1 MSRLPRQLQPAWSL
15 FKRAHLLATVVLGT
29 VARAVSPLFGA
40 RGLPRRASL
49 TSAATASVPAE
60 QAAIHVG
67 DAGEVIDRPSA
78 VGVPPHHPTFE
89 AARKARLP
97 DRYVLDLVD
106 GTVVDQ
112 YGAIITS
119 RGTLDFE
126 TSFYFGADQWFEHPL
141 FLKGRLP
148 KPRLVEGTAVS
159 LATAAGERNYYHF
172 LLEVMPRWAVVRQI
186 LPDVDIDAVYMP
198 TAHQY
203 ERDLLAMAG
212 IDPGAVIATGDVPA
226 LQASRLLVPGYPN
239 AGEMQPR
246 WLAEWVRQT
255 FKPVETD
262 GKPNRLF
269 VTRGSG
275 PHTRRLV
282 QGPAVEAMLG
292 DRGFVTI
299 DPGSMSVQE
308 QIDHFAAADVIVGIH
323 GAAMTNLVF
332 ARPGVRVLELFAP
345 RYVKHCFWALSQT
358 IPDSRYR
365 YLVGSGRPPRSGRP
379 MQGIQA
385 DVHVEPREVAD
396 ALERLLA
403 D

>member
-1 MSRLPRQLQPAWSL
+1 MSRLPRQLQPAWWL
-15 FKRAHLLATVVLGT
+15 FKRAHLLATAVIGV
-29 VARAVSPLFGA
+29 VARWASPVFGS

-49 TSAATASVPAE
+49 TSAETASDQME
-60 QAAIHVG
+60 QAELHVG
-67 DAGEVIDRPSA
+67 ARGEVFDLSPA
-78 VGVPPHHPTFE
+78 VGEPPNHPTFE
-89 AARKARLP
+89 AARTARLP

-106 GTVVDQ
+106 GTAVDQ

-126 TSFYFGADQWFEHPL
+126 TSFYFGVNRWFEHPL
-141 FLKGRLP
+141 FLRARLP
-148 KPRLVEGTAVS
+148 RPHTVDGTAVS

-186 LPDVDIDAVYMP
+186 LPDVDVDAVYMP

-203 ERDLLAMAG
+203 ERDLLVIAG
-212 IDPGAVIATGDVPA
+212 IDPGAVIATGEVPA
-226 LQASRLLVPGYPN
+226 IRASRLLVPGYPN
-239 AGEMQPR
+239 VGEMQPR
-246 WLAEWVRQT
+246 WLADWVRQT
-255 FKPVETD
+255 FKPVDTASR
-262 GKPNRLF
+262 PSRLF

-275 PHTRRLV
+275 PNTRRLV
-282 QGPAVEAMLG
+282 EGPAVEAMLAE
-292 DRGFVTI
+292 RGFVTI

-332 ARPGVRVLELFAP
+332 SPPGVRILELFAP
-345 RYVKHCFWALSQT
+345 RYVKHCFWALSRN

-365 YLVGSGRPPRSGRP
+365 YLLGHGRPPRPGRP
-379 MQGIQA
+379 MHGIQA
-385 DVHVEPREVAD
+385 DVHLEPVEVER

-403 D
+403 E